1 MAEVNPLWHLSA
13 CKPGFSQLFS
23 GLRHPPAKQGKIQQ
37 SGKGIMLGLFW
48 NVLGKAWTELQS
60 PWILPEFLS
69 TTEAGT
75 KKEVAPPCVVPAAG
89 TKAAAGTRWA
99 LFSLGSPQ

>member
-13 CKPGFSQLFS
+13 CKMGFSQLFS
-23 GLRHPPAKQGKIQQ
+23 VLRHPAAKQGKIQQ

-48 NVLGKAWTELQS
+48 NVLGKARTKLQS

-69 TTEAGT
+69 D
-75 KKEVAPPCVVPAAG
+75 
-89 TKAAAGTRWA
+89 
-99 LFSLGSPQ
+99 